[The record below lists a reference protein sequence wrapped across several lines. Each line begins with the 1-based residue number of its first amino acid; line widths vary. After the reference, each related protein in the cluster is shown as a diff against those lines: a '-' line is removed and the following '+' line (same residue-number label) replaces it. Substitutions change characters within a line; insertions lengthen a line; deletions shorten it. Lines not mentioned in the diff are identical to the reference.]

1 MSIASAGLSHDE
13 TPHQGRSL
21 RQPLTRRTYTIEEV
35 GQLLGLSRNR
45 AFVAA
50 RENRLPVP
58 VIRVGKRMFVS
69 QAIFDRFLETGAGEN
84 AA

>member
-1 MSIASAGLSHDE
+1 MSITGLGQAPRRRGRPLKDAGPPLA
-13 TPHQGRSL
+13 
-21 RQPLTRRTYTIEEV
+21 RQTYTIEEV

-50 RENRLPVP
+50 REDRLPVP
-58 VIRVGKRMFVS
+58 IIRIGRRMLVS
-69 QAIFDRFLETGAGEN
+69 RPALDRFLETGA

>member
-1 MSIASAGLSHDE
+1 MTDD
-13 TPHQGRSL
+13 SL
-21 RQPLTRRTYTIEEV
+21 QRRTYTIEEV
-35 GQLLGLSRNR
+35 ARLIGLSRNR

-58 VIRVGKRMFVS
+58 VIRIGKRMFVS
-69 QAIFDRFLETGAGEN
+69 RIALDRFLETGV